1 MYSKETGQYDTPN
14 GRRVTMHYRTGTND
28 FNTLWASLNEDEY
41 RFRGASFTGT
51 AIDVGGYLGSV
62 GIGLAVDNPDL
73 RVVIVEPVPP
83 NADLIEQNID
93 ANRLGGRVS
102 LLRGAVGK
110 GGESVDIWYRYRGSE
125 SLEHHAFVG
134 NSTLAYETTVLEHD
148 TETYTAIGL
157 ADLVERYGPL
167 ALLKVDTE
175 GAEWA
180 FLDSPAVRDVADIRG
195 EVHPVR
201 GHLPADLLAML
212 SGTHDVDL
220 IGPHQEVGPCG
231 FRAVAR

>member
-1 MYSKETGQYDTPN
+1 MYSKETGHYDTPN

-28 FNTLWASLNEDEY
+28 HNTLWASLNEDEY
-41 RFRGASFTGT
+41 HLRGERFTGT

-83 NADLIEQNID
+83 NADLIESNID
-93 ANRLGGRVS
+93 ANRLADRVT
-102 LLRGAVGK
+102 LIRGAVGK
-110 GGESVDIWYRYRGSE
+110 GGESVDIWYRFRGSE

-148 TETYTAIGL
+148 TATYTAIGL
-157 ADLVERYGPL
+157 ADLTERYGPL

-180 FLDSPAVRDVADIRG
+180 FLDSPAIRDVATIVG
-195 EVHPVR
+195 EWHPVR
-201 GHLPADLLAML
+201 DHTLGDLLSL
-212 SGTHDVDL
+212 LEPTHTVTAD
-220 IGPHQEVGPCG
+220 GPQAGPGG